1 MFKYI
6 TFNTGAETICF
17 LVAVICLTRNVSRT
31 WKILVPYLFITCA
44 VEYAGV
50 YLKKNHQPNQWPYNI
65 LLIFQ
70 ILVVSLIFMN
80 LFSRYLKKKTLVIV
94 GVAVLLLFYIYDTI
108 SHGFFTFY
116 ELTYNVMSVL
126 YIIYC
131 LYYFY
136 LLLNAESYIELE
148 YSANFWWVS
157 GALFFYFGSTV
168 VNIFRDELSPI
179 NMGGH
184 NIGYYIYIILNII
197 LYGCWS
203 YSFICK
209 QWLTT
214 TPTTSRSS

>member
-17 LVAVICLTRNVSRT
+17 LVAIICLTRNVSRI
-31 WKILVPYLFITCA
+31 WKLLVPYLFITCA
-44 VEYAGV
+44 VEFIGV
-50 YLKKNHQPNQWPYNI
+50 YLKKHHQPNQWPYNI

-80 LFSRYLKKKTLVIV
+80 LFNRYFKSKTLIIG
-94 GVAVLLLFYIYDTI
+94 GVAVLLLIYTYDTI
-108 SHGFFTFY
+108 SQGFFIFY
-116 ELTYNVMSVL
+116 ELTYNVMCVVFVV
-126 YIIYC
+126 YC

-136 LLLNAESYIELE
+136 LLLNAETYVELE

-157 GALFFYFGSTV
+157 GALFFYFGSTII
-168 VNIFRDELSPI
+168 NIFRGVLSPV

-184 NIGYYIYIILNII
+184 NISYYIFIILNII

-214 TPTTSRSS
+214 TSRSS

>member
-6 TFNTGAETICF
+6 TFNNGAETVCF
-17 LVAVICLTRNVSRT
+17 LVAIICLTKNVSRI
-31 WKILVPYLFITCA
+31 WKIMIPFLFITCA
-44 VEYAGV
+44 AEYTGV
-50 YLKKNHQPNQWPYNI
+50 YLKRHHHPNQWPYNI

-70 ILVVSLIFMN
+70 VLIVSFVFMD
-80 LFSRYLKKKTLVIV
+80 LFSRYLKNRALVIGGIV
-94 GVAVLLLFYIYDTI
+94 VLLLLYIYQTFNQ
-108 SHGFFTFY
+108 GFFMFH
-116 ELTYNVMSVL
+116 ELTYNVMCVL
-126 YIIYC
+126 YVIYC

-136 LLLNAESYIELE
+136 LLLNAESYVELE

-157 GALFFYFGSTV
+157 GALFFYFGSTI

-214 TPTTSRSS
+214 TSRPS